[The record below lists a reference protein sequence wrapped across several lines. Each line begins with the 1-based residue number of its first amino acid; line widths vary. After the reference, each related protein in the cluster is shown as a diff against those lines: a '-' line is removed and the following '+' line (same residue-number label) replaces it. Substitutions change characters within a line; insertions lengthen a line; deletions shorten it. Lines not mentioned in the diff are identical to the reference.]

1 MKLSASRRG
10 DLTLNTIVIA
20 ALVLIVLVVLIMIFT
35 GRISIFGKN
44 LQDQE
49 KTCMGQGGKI
59 CASGTCGGDSGQYPE
74 ITHSG
79 TGTCCSLLAPCE
91 DTV

>member
-35 GRISIFGKN
+35 GRISIFGEK
-44 LQDQE
+44 LRDQE
-49 KTCMGQGGKI
+49 KTCAGQGGKI
-59 CASGTCGGDSGQYPE
+59 CTNGCGGDPGQYSE

-79 TGTCCSLLAPCE
+79 TGICCPLLAPC
-91 DTV
+91 

>member
-35 GRISIFGKN
+35 GRISIFG
-44 LQDQE
+44 E
-49 KTCMGQGGKI
+49 KLGDLEKDCGGRGGKI
-59 CASGTCGGDSGQYPE
+59 CDQGCGDGQEIKDSEGNT
-74 ITHSG
+74 ITN
-79 TGTCCSLLAPCE
+79 CCSLLTQPC
-91 DTV
+91 D